1 MKLQP
6 SFSGLLC
13 FLPPLRKTKLTCN
26 HKIRPLA
33 NDGQNTRVLDI
44 FDPQLIS
51 SLSVIVP
58 IKSVEYLLNRKQ
70 VRQIY
75 NPTVAIRT
83 CAVLF

>member
-6 SFSGLLC
+6 SFSSLSC

-51 SLSVIVP
+51 SLSLIVL
-58 IKSVEYLLNRKQ
+58 IKSVDYLLNREQ
-70 VRQIY
+70 VRQID
-75 NPTVAIRT
+75 NPTVEIGT